1 VQTVTYP
8 GRPGAHSAAAAAKL
22 FPDAELVPAPTFR
35 AVAESVAGASAAFGV
50 LPIESSL
57 AGSVAET
64 HDLLHRSPLSI
75 VGEAVLPIRHVLAA
89 KEPIPLGQLRAIR
102 SHPSAFDQ
110 CRGLLARLPRA
121 ATIAA
126 ATTADAAQQVAE
138 AGGFPEAAIASPEAA
153 TLYGLTV
160 LADDV
165 GDGPASTRF
174 VSVAPF
180 TRLDGAGGDTRT
192 AFSFVTDHRP
202 GALHH
207 AIAPLARAGL
217 DLVQLV
223 SRPLPDSD
231 WRYRF
236 DAVLAG
242 HALDPAVRV
251 ALAAMREETR
261 ALRVLGVYEA
271 ASASASES

>member
-1 VQTVTYP
+1 VQTVAYR
-8 GRPGAHSAAAAAKL
+8 GRRGAHSAAAAAKL

-35 AVAESVAGASAAFGV
+35 AVAESVAGASVAFGV

-57 AGSVAET
+57 AGPVAET
-64 HDLLHRSPLSI
+64 HDLLHRAPLSI
-75 VGEAVLPIRHVLAA
+75 VAEAVLPVRHVLAA
-89 KEPIPLGQLRAIR
+89 REPIPLERLRAIR

-110 CRGLLARLPRA
+110 CRRLLAGLPRA
-121 ATIAA
+121 ATIAT

-138 AGGFPEAAIASPEAA
+138 ANVFPEAAIASPEAVR
-153 TLYGLTV
+153 LYGLTV

-165 GDGPASTRF
+165 GDGRASTRF
-174 VSVAPF
+174 VSVAPY
-180 TRLDGAGGDTRT
+180 TRLDHGGADVRT
-192 AFSFVTDHRP
+192 AFWFVTDHRP

-207 AIAPLARAGL
+207 AIAPLARAGI

-223 SRPLPDSD
+223 SRPLPDSE

-242 HALDPAVRV
+242 HALDPAVRA
-251 ALAAMREETR
+251 ALAEVRAEAR
-261 ALRVLGVYEA
+261 ALRVQGVYEA
-271 ASASASES
+271 AG